1 MLIKF
6 IYLHLDLT
14 FYMKKFVKVLLSV
27 IFVTLVTG
35 SVQSVYADH
44 LEPGKGVFKDQTVAN
59 IADTVGS
66 KYQVYLQSV
75 LRNGDGQLI
84 SVSVSANNAAYIPHE
99 ISDHVFDT
107 LMGKKEI
114 VTIDNIKYEKVQY
127 MFSPSMEH
135 RFVGLYPIASEITLE
150 FEANKD
156 DMAKMHSTIKDY
168 AIWKI
173 HYCGEFKDHG
183 LDCIPIFQTLVPN
196 MTVEPTDTI
205 EQQWTILREIN

>member
-6 IYLHLDLT
+6 IYLHLDFT
-14 FYMKKFVKVLLSV
+14 FYMKKFVIVLLSV

-35 SVQSVYADH
+35 SVQSVAGDH

-59 IADTVGS
+59 ITDTVGS

-84 SVSVSANNAAYIPHE
+84 SVVESTNNAAYVPHK

-114 VTIDNIKYEKVQY
+114 VTIDNIKYEKVQVT
-127 MFSPSMEH
+127 MKPTLEH
-135 RFVGLYPIASEITLE
+135 RFALLYPIFAEIPFTIE
-150 FEANKD
+150 MTAEQEAVMYTDREHARWSIDYCAVFEG
-156 DMAKMHSTIKDY
+156 HDY
-168 AIWKI
+168 A
-173 HYCGEFKDHG
+173 CV
-183 LDCIPIFQTLVPN
+183 PIFQAMVPN
-196 MTVEPTDTI
+196 MTLEPDNDAI
-205 EQQWTILREIN
+205 QHWTILREMN

>member
-6 IYLHLDLT
+6 IYLLLDLT

-27 IFVTLVTG
+27 IFVTLIVG
-35 SVQSVYADH
+35 SIQSVYADH

-66 KYQVYLQSV
+66 KYQVHLQSV

-114 VTIDNIKYEKVQY
+114 VTVDNIKYEKVQVT
-127 MFSPSMEH
+127 MKPTLEH
-135 RFVGLYPIASEITLE
+135 RFVLLYPIFAEIPFTIE
-150 FEANKD
+150 TTAEREAVMSKDREHARWSIDYCAIFEG
-156 DMAKMHSTIKDY
+156 HDY
-168 AIWKI
+168 A
-173 HYCGEFKDHG
+173 
-183 LDCIPIFQTLVPN
+183 CIPIFQAMVPN
-196 MTVEPTDTI
+196 MTLEPDNDVI
-205 EQQWTILREIN
+205 QYWTILRELN